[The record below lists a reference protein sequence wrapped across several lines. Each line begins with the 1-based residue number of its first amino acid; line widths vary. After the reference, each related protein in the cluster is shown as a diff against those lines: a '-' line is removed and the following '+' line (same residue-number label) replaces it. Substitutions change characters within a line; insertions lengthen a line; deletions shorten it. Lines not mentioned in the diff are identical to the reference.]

1 MLKVQIQPQTTVL
14 DEKKGT
20 GVIYTLVSLRVK
32 TALGKQTYIKT
43 QFTNKGLSVFN
54 KNFLEQY

>member
-1 MLKVQIQPQTTVL
+1 MKK
-14 DEKKGT
+14 KKGT

-43 QFTNKGLSVFN
+43 QFTNQGLSVFN